1 MGKAASAA
9 IFHTGLGILK
19 ITSTP
24 VFQCIKRTITEQTIK
39 VLRVLRIVTGKVF
52 TFFMGKKGKFLFLPG
67 ILIQH
72 FLSF

>member
-1 MGKAASAA
+1 VGKAASAA

-19 ITSTP
+19 IASAP

-39 VLRVLRIVTGKVF
+39 ILRMLCIMTGKVF
-52 TFFMGKKGKFLFLPG
+52 ALSMGKKRKLLFLPG